1 MLTSYDD
8 TNATAQHTPT
18 SNTKIVIITSR
29 VYILYDNNLKPDRA
43 SRSIISRVMARHRDD
58 VAQIRLPRGAEFRT
72 VAGADEPRSPIY
84 ACCRSKKSRSDQC
97 RPSNV
102 TPSGPGLLVILY
114 ASNLK
119 KKKCA
124 AQ

>member
-72 VAGADEPRSPIY
+72 VAVSYIRLLQIKEKPLRPVPPEQRDSVWTRPI
-84 ACCRSKKSRSDQC
+84 
-97 RPSNV
+97 SNIIRV
-102 TPSGPGLLVILY
+102 
-114 ASNLK
+114 
-119 KKKCA
+119 
-124 AQ
+124 